1 MQDHVSRHQSDT
13 SGIHTGLSFSLDK
26 THETLSKGN
35 GAARSANPKTKSHRI
50 IVRITDELYQALMA
64 RSRDLGCDL
73 SHVVRGALSGSL
85 KPETAPNAPRKP
97 LLRPAEI
104 DPLVDDYRAVV
115 DEDIRKIRKRRFDHL
130 LAVSYVCKEKFPR
143 TPGIQDG
150 YRSLLE
156 LQHFFGYPE
165 NV

>member
-1 MQDHVSRHQSDT
+1 MAKSR
-13 SGIHTGLSFSLDK
+13 
-26 THETLSKGN
+26 
-35 GAARSANPKTKSHRI
+35 RI
-50 IVRITDELYQALMA
+50 IARVTDEHYQALMA

-73 SHVVRGALSGSL
+73 SHVIRSALGDSL
-85 KPETAPNAPRKP
+85 EPEAAPNAPRKP

-104 DPLVDDYRAVV
+104 DPLLDHYRAVV
-115 DEDIRKIRKRRFDHL
+115 DEDIRKIRKRLFDQL
-130 LAVSYVCKEKFPR
+130 LAVCHVCKERFPR
-143 TPGIQDG
+143 TSGIQDG